1 MPTPQGSA
9 LINRYRALSANQ
21 LAVVRQQAT
30 EVYDDEIDEEDIAA
44 SADRVARRLLPIV
57 TAGQLAQQQLTL
69 GFYRAYSVA
78 QLGQVLEPLPA
89 VDIAGGRLGGQTLA
103 EGMAP
108 LGSMMLGSIA
118 KGQDLP
124 AVVDY
129 GRTLFERFADQTARQ
144 AADVEKQN
152 QDTRP
157 EVVGWEGI
165 VEAEACDPCQDNAG
179 VHDLAD
185 EMYRHGN
192 CTCERVPVL
201 AGS

>member
-9 LINRYRALSANQ
+9 LITRYRALSAAQ
-21 LAVVRQQAT
+21 LAVVRQQAS
-30 EVYDDEIDEEDIAA
+30 EVYDDEMDEEDIADA
-44 SADRVARRLLPIV
+44 ADRVATRLTLIV

-89 VDIAGGRLGGQTLA
+89 VDIAGGRLGQTLA

-118 KGQDLP
+118 NGQDLP
-124 AVVDY
+124 AVIDY
-129 GRTLFERFADQTARQ
+129 GRTLFERFADQTSRQ

-165 VEAEACDPCQDNAG
+165 VDSDACDPCQENAG
-179 VHDLAD
+179 QHDLAD

-192 CTCERVPVL
+192 CNCERVPVL